1 MKEIPD
7 SNAEREIR
15 CLLAKTKGAATR
27 RTGPRNACHQPTRTH
42 SSHVDSTR
50 GMNQRRVAKIMS
62 SVSLSSACMYRCIA
76 FLALNASTSCL
87 VYDDVRLT
95 CRTGLLKLGKTLPR
109 FRLQLPR
116 SKTPSLSGRPRT
128 ALCHRSCTRAR
139 APCAPAYP
147 PQQHWRVT
155 APSLDPRAQSPRSH

>member
-1 MKEIPD
+1 MSDARWMLRLNEW
-7 SNAEREIR
+7 NTWQQCTEREIR

-27 RTGPRNACHQPTRTH
+27 RTGPRNACHQPTKTH

-87 VYDDVRLT
+87 VYDDVPV
-95 CRTGLLKLGKTLPR
+95 CA
-109 FRLQLPR
+109 
-116 SKTPSLSGRPRT
+116 SH
-128 ALCHRSCTRAR
+128 AAR
-139 APCAPAYP
+139 AFWNLEKRYIYIYLCVCIYIYIC
-147 PQQHWRVT
+147 VYIYIYIYIYKYMYVCIYIYI
-155 APSLDPRAQSPRSH
+155 